1 MKISHVIAL
10 CSFGT
15 TSAFVAH
22 STPKTTTSTTT
33 SLTAVGRRQF
43 MEAGAAALLVGAASS
58 PLPAFALE
66 DLSEP
71 TPEEKEAAEVSR
83 RLQCPAN
90 MLVDIPC
97 RLFGGGINR
106 TALMLRPGHFFT
118 SKAAYEERL
127 RRKAELQKLKAQP
140 NNFSSGMKAELAKQ
154 KEMKSKSKEQQ
165 RNDLCEELGRGC

>member
-71 TPEEKEAAEVSR
+71 TPEEKEAAE
-83 RLQCPAN
+83 
-90 MLVDIPC
+90 
-97 RLFGGGINR
+97 
-106 TALMLRPGHFFT
+106 
-118 SKAAYEERL
+118 KAAYEERL